1 VSRPFNTSLRRG
13 AGEPRDLIARVD
25 AEVRDR
31 IGEAV
36 DFVCLE
42 AMVQARREAGRP
54 APAPD
59 SADDRA
65 EFDRRVDAFLA
76 RLGESM
82 MSTLDAEQRRSLD
95 AEQRPSLDAEPQRP
109 VDAAGPGAQDRLA
122 RLVAVQVGLAKLL
135 PDYWQRFEQVRAAHA
150 AEPDTPPPSGRDR
163 PGWLDRIFRR

>member
-42 AMVQARREAGRP
+42 SMVRSRSAAGLP

-59 SADDRA
+59 STTDRA
-65 EFDRRVDAFLA
+65 EFDRRVDTFLA
-76 RLGESM
+76 RLGDAIV
-82 MSTLDAEQRRSLD
+82 TALDAEQHQSL
-95 AEQRPSLDAEPQRP
+95 
-109 VDAAGPGAQDRLA
+109 AAADRAGGDRLA
-122 RLVAVQVGLAKLL
+122 HLLGVQVTLAKLL
-135 PDYWQRFEQVRAAHA
+135 PDYWQRFEQVRTAYA
-150 AEPDTPPPSGRDR
+150 AEPDAPSPPSGRDR
-163 PGWLDRIFRR
+163 PGWLDRLLGH